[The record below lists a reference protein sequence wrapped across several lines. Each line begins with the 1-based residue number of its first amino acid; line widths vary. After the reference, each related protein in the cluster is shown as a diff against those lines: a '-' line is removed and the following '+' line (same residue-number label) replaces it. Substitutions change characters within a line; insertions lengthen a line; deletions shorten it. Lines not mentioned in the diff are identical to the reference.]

1 MSVYPLARAGA
12 GSKKGTNKETSAKGV
27 RGVVSRPKT
36 THKVGPKFSLD
47 SLETEKY

>member
-12 GSKKGTNKETSAKGV
+12 RSKKGTNEETSAKGA
-27 RGVVSRPKT
+27 RGVVPRPKT
-36 THKVGPKFSLD
+36 THKVDPKFSLD